1 MSNSRIFAKINNYQ
15 SLKNFQFFSI
25 PTIFGEMKHRK
36 CIIVIFNALI
46 VLLMLSCESGKQVE
60 KSGKDQLALEFKK
73 IDSLYLS
80 LDTAEAAKLVN
91 SLKNEIKDSD
101 IESLTSYYYYKALPF
116 FNEMEVA
123 NKYAD
128 SALQLFAKLKVQLLY
143 PNSYTKAVLLKTD
156 VLIRYKQ
163 YEDALNYYF
172 KIKPVLGQDTTS
184 INYIKYLTKI
194 CDLYF
199 KQRKYKESAQY
210 NLQALA
216 LISKSKNLS
225 EPNKFHFTQSCLNNG
240 GFSFEMA
247 LMLDSAESLYLKGLE
262 YLASDQ
268 VQKYIGKDQIN
279 TSKIV
284 FLDNLGGLM
293 AKKGKL
299 PASEKLLEEAVAMN
313 DGVQDPI
320 KKTTY
325 LKLAETYGRLGKLI
339 AADSVLNVAERI
351 INAETTDNYDLKL
364 RLEKARSELA
374 FLKQDNIAA
383 YAHLKNY
390 LALADSVDNVTLGF
404 SQLDLELRFEN
415 MQDKQDLQTLEKTN
429 DNKTAYLIAIG
440 LFLLML
446 TPIILLVLK
455 NTRQAKRAEKA
466 TVRHN
471 LELEK
476 TMKHLELRNKDY
488 AKMMKVMAHDLKN
501 PIGGMVGIANLL
513 LEENRFLQEDK
524 EMLQLIESSG
534 ENSIEMINQLLNSG
548 LAIENEVLT
557 KEKTNLQHLLRQCTE
572 LLQYKADEKK
582 QKIVFIS
589 GGPVDILISK
599 EKIWRVFNNLIVNAI
614 KFSPLDSTITVKLER
629 LDYSVK
635 VSVIDQGIGVPK
647 EDRDKIFEM
656 FTSAKRP
663 GTAGEQPFG
672 IGLSISKQIIESH
685 DGKIWLEENPLGGTI
700 FFVEIPFGK
709 KTKSKKSA

>member
-1 MSNSRIFAKINNYQ
+1 M
-15 SLKNFQFFSI
+15 KNFQFFGITLFFAEVNYKRYSI
-25 PTIFGEMKHRK
+25 GIFTA
-36 CIIVIFNALI
+36 VI
-46 VLLMLSCESGKQVE
+46 VLLMLGCESGKQPE
-60 KSGKDQLALEFKK
+60 KSGKQNLALEFRK
-73 IDSLYLS
+73 IDSLYVS
-80 LDTAEAAKLVN
+80 LDSVKAYKLLN
-91 SLKNEIKDSD
+91 SLRKNIADND
-101 IESLTSYYYYKALPF
+101 IEALTSYYYYKALPYVYV
-116 FNEMEVA
+116 MEVS
-123 NKYAD
+123 NMYAD
-128 SALQLFAKLKVQLLY
+128 SALQLFVEPKVQLMY

-156 VLIRYKQ
+156 VLVRYKH

-172 KIKPVLGQDTTS
+172 KIKPIVAKDTTS

-199 KQRKYKESAQY
+199 KQRKYKESAQH

-216 LISKSKNLS
+216 VIRGAKNLS

-240 GFSFEMA
+240 GFSYEMA
-247 LMLDSAESLYLKGLE
+247 EMLDSAEFLYLQGLE
-262 YLASDQ
+262 YLASDHAK
-268 VQKYIGKDQIN
+268 KYIGKDQIN

-299 PASEKLLEEAVAMN
+299 QESQKLLEEAVSINESAH
-313 DGVQDPI
+313 DLV

-325 LKLAETYGRLGKLI
+325 LKLASTYGKLGKLI
-339 AADSVLNVAERI
+339 AADSVLNVAEQI
-351 INAETTDNYDLKL
+351 IKGETTDNYELAL
-364 RLEKARSELA
+364 RLERARSELA
-374 FLKQDNIAA
+374 FLNHDNGAA
-383 YAHLKNY
+383 YAHLKKY
-390 LALADSVDNVTLGF
+390 IRMSDSVENQKLGF
-404 SQLDLELRFEN
+404 SQLDLKLKFQN
-415 MQDKQDLQTLEKTN
+415 MQDKQDLQKLEKTN
-429 DNKTAYLIAIG
+429 ENKSAYLVAIG

-446 TPIILLVLK
+446 APIILLVLK
-455 NTRQAKRAEKA
+455 NSRQAKRAEKA
-466 TVRHN
+466 TVRQN

-476 TMKHLELRNKDY
+476 TMKRLELRNKDY

-513 LEENRFLQEDK
+513 LEEDRFLQEDK

-548 LAIENEVLT
+548 LAVENEVLT
-557 KEKTNLQHLLRQCTE
+557 KQKTNLQHLLRQCTE

-582 QKIVFIS
+582 QKIIFIS

-614 KFSPLDSTITVKLER
+614 KFSPLDSTITVKLEH
-629 LDYSVK
+629 LNYSVR

-685 DGKIWLEENPLGGTI
+685 EGKIWLEENPLGGTI

-709 KTKSKKSA
+709 KTKSKKLA